1 MQMGEVTAIGG
12 TDRGDLLP
20 APQILSGVHRAAPK
34 SVSICVHLWLI

>member
-20 APQILSGVHRAAPK
+20 APHILSAVHRTT
-34 SVSICVHLWLI
+34 